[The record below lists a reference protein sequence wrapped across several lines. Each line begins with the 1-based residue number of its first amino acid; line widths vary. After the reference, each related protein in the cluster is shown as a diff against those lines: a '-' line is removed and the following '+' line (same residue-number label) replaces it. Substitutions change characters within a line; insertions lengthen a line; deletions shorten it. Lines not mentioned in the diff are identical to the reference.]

1 MLTENNRKKAV
12 FSADDFGIS
21 KLANVNILRAVR
33 SGKLDRVEVMI
44 SENLSQEE
52 VRELKNSGVKLDIHL
67 HLVDYNSNYWRG
79 DRRLHESAVRRSVLF
94 FIKYIFGKT
103 APEKVELQWAI
114 QIEKFEEIFGQVP
127 DGIGS
132 HEYIHYFPP
141 YLRVVLRLKERYRI
155 PFVRF
160 GRKEFNCNNPV
171 AKALNW
177 LRRRNLSML
186 DRKKIET
193 TDRMVSFD
201 WTNNLDFLEKLPE
214 ESLTEV
220 VFHPEREDE
229 LAFLEKLWPS
239 EKDKLAKFA

>member
-1 MLTENNRKKAV
+1 MIAENNRKKAI

-21 KLANVNILRAVR
+21 KLANVNILRSVR
-33 SGKLDRVEVMI
+33 AGKLDRVEVMI
-44 SENLSQEE
+44 SENLSPDE
-52 VRELKNSGVKLDIHL
+52 VRELKNSGVKIDIHL

-79 DRRLHESAVRRSVLF
+79 DRRLHEGAIRRAAMF
-94 FIKYIFGKT
+94 FLKYVFGKT

-141 YLRVVLRLKERYRI
+141 YLRAVLRLGEKYGI

-160 GRKEFNCNNPV
+160 GKTEFICDDSV
-171 AKALNW
+171 AKVLNW
-177 LRRRNLSML
+177 LR
-186 DRKKIET
+186 KKGLASIQKTTLRT

-201 WTNNLDFLEKLPE
+201 WVNDLNFLDKLPE
-214 ESLTEV
+214 DSVTEV
-220 VFHPEREDE
+220 VFHPERQDE
-229 LAFLEKLWPS
+229 LDFLEKI
-239 EKDKLAKFA
+239 